1 MAREGRPAPRGSA
14 GRGAAP
20 QRSATRPSAARHRPR
35 PFRLLA
41 ISQLAAAPSGGA
53 PAEAPCEA
61 ARAAWAAR
69 WFAALSA
76 AGIDAVQ
83 LREKQLDDRALYDL
97 VVQARAA
104 LPRPARLLVNGRA
117 DVALAAGAD
126 GVHLPADGV
135 PAGALRTRFGGS
147 LLIGV
152 STHRLDEVAEARRA
166 GADYVVFGPV
176 YPTPAK
182 AGTGSPVGAPGLA
195 RAAAH
200 DIPVYALGGVTLDR
214 FPEVA
219 AAGAAGI
226 AGIRLF
232 QRLDDLER
240 VVEAARAC
248 FS

>member
-1 MAREGRPAPRGSA
+1 VEHARPDRLGDPPPAGERRPRLSA
-14 GRGAAP
+14 L
-20 QRSATRPSAARHRPR
+20 RPR

-41 ISQLAAAPSGGA
+41 ISRLATASAGGVVTEASHEAAPTVQA
-53 PAEAPCEA
+53 RQA
-61 ARAAWAAR
+61 AG

-76 AGIDAVQ
+76 AGVDALQ
-83 LREKQLDDRALYDL
+83 LREKDLDDLALYEL
-97 VVQARAA
+97 LQQARAT
-104 LPRPARLLVNGRA
+104 LPPPARLLVNGRA
-117 DVALAAGAD
+117 DVALAGGAD

-135 PAGALRTRFGGS
+135 PAGALRTRFGAS

-176 YPTPAK
+176 YATPGMA
-182 AGTGSPVGAPGLA
+182 AYGAPVGTAGLA

-219 AAGAAGI
+219 AAGAAGM

-232 QRLDDLER
+232 QSLEGLER
-240 VVEAARAC
+240 VVDAARAC